1 MTAQSARRLWPGDF
15 LSETPYARPDR
26 ITEVVRAA
34 LAGKSVAGPAQ
45 GTSLRRFRR
54 FHRPRC
60 CTAPTLLRVVFESAG
75 CLWLRSLKRGVR
87 KMRVLL
93 TLSAARS
100 QARLPLN
107 YNHAVASLIYGI
119 LGSAS
124 EKFAAMLHDT
134 GFEVAGRRFK
144 LFTFSRLMP
153 RASHVAGGNLVL
165 DDPQVELLISSPLR
179 EFVETFVAGLFQ
191 SETFRI
197 DREEFHLEA
206 AQTLAAPEFS
216 SPMTFRA
223 LSPITETVPE
233 AGREHARF
241 LSVNDSD
248 ELWSEI
254 IGRNLSRKY
263 VALHQTEPEDT
274 SLRWEWDREYIEQ
287 YESRGK
293 RASVLLSIGSG
304 PEEIKV
310 RGWLAPFTVSGSIE
324 LIRLGYEAG
333 YGSRNSIGFGMV
345 E

>member
-1 MTAQSARRLWPGDF
+1 M
-15 LSETPYARPDR
+15 
-26 ITEVVRAA
+26 
-34 LAGKSVAGPAQ
+34 
-45 GTSLRRFRR
+45 
-54 FHRPRC
+54 
-60 CTAPTLLRVVFESAG
+60 
-75 CLWLRSLKRGVR
+75 
-87 KMRVLL
+87 
-93 TLSAARS
+93 
-100 QARLPLN
+100 
-107 YNHAVASLIYGI
+107 YGI

-124 EKFAAMLHDT
+124 EKFASMLHDT
-134 GFEVAGRRFK
+134 GFEVGGRRFK

-153 RASHVAGGNLVL
+153 RASHVAGGNLEL
-165 DDPQVELLISSPLR
+165 DQPQVELLISSPLR

-206 AQTLAAPEFS
+206 AETIVPPEFTS
-216 SPMTFRA
+216 RMTFRA

-233 AGREHARF
+233 PGREHARF

-254 IGRNLSRKY
+254 IGRNLARKY
-263 VALHQTEPEDT
+263 MALHKTEPEDA
-274 SLRWEWDREYIEQ
+274 SLSWEWDRKYIEQ

-304 PEEIKV
+304 AEEIKV
-310 RGWLAPFTVSGSIE
+310 RGWLAPFTVRGSVE

-333 YGSRNSIGFGMV
+333 FGSRNSIGFGMV